1 MTTFKQFFQKQELNE
16 SKAIIFP
23 PETQQK
29 LHDIADKMLPTL
41 IELAKK
47 EQDKKHFYQF
57 IDKI

>member
-47 EQDKKHFYQF
+47 EQDKNKLR
-57 IDKI
+57 